1 MITLGS
7 KFFSWRWRAAKP
19 SARSMSP
26 GGFPMFAKINHLA
39 ICSTNYA
46 TNARFYQAL
55 FGMKAANTQRPARA
69 APVGDGQVGLNN
81 IPLRDG
87 RRSGLDHFGFE
98 VESIPLAIERMKK
111 FDPNL
116 PAVERPAVRPN
127 AAWSAADHD
136 MIIYDLAERDSGK
149 AQDIFAQNGGGE
161 LPQRYINHIAL
172 RATNPERSAD
182 FYATVYEL
190 ALSNDSSDGNY
201 RLSDGRV
208 TLLIMPWRMD
218 NFIGHDPEPPRL
230 EHFGFKVESIAA
242 VQRDM
247 EDLIGSNPV
256 MVTKPLGVGAE
267 GKARL
272 DVLKQCPIGQF
283 QLTDLEGVHID
294 IND

>member
-1 MITLGS
+1 MLAAAIASTRADGTIPP
-7 KFFSWRWRAAKP
+7 KFDA
-19 SARSMSP
+19 
-26 GGFPMFAKINHLA
+26 
-39 ICSTNYA
+39 
-46 TNARFYQAL
+46 
-55 FGMKAANTQRPARA
+55 
-69 APVGDGQVGLNN
+69 GQIGLNN

-98 VESIPLAIERMKK
+98 VESIPLALERMKK
-111 FDPNL
+111 FDSNL
-116 PAVERPAVRPN
+116 PAVQRPAVRPN

-149 AQDIFAQNGGGE
+149 AQDIFAQNDGE
-161 LPQRYINHIAL
+161 LPPRYINHIAL
-172 RATNPERSAD
+172 RATNPERSAE

-190 ALSNDSSDGNY
+190 RASNDRSDGNFH
-201 RLSDGRV
+201 LSDGRV
-208 TLLIMPWRMD
+208 TLLIMPWKME

-242 VQRDM
+242 FRQ
-247 EDLIGSNPV
+247 DLEEIAGINPV
-256 MVTKPLGVGAE
+256 MITKPLGLGAE

-294 IND
+294 VSDR

>member
-1 MITLGS
+1 MRPGVQPTRHDHLRS
-7 KFFSWRWRAAKP
+7 RRA
-19 SARSMSP
+19 
-26 GGFPMFAKINHLA
+26 G
-39 ICSTNYA
+39 
-46 TNARFYQAL
+46 
-55 FGMKAANTQRPARA
+55 
-69 APVGDGQVGLNN
+69 
-81 IPLRDG
+81 
-87 RRSGLDHFGFE
+87 
-98 VESIPLAIERMKK
+98 
-111 FDPNL
+111 
-116 PAVERPAVRPN
+116 
-127 AAWSAADHD
+127 
-136 MIIYDLAERDSGK
+136 SGK

-218 NFIGHDPEPPRL
+218 NFIGHDRSRR
-230 EHFGFKVESIAA
+230 GSSISVSRSRAS
-242 VQRDM
+242 RR
-247 EDLIGSNPV
+247 SNATWRTSSLKPV